1 MCPNMK
7 PFLAPSARISMKMRW
22 LERWKMIWWRCQV
35 LAVRDHATGVADGYV
50 SFWKSFIS
58 LRNQQPIDLH
68 QVWQFFLTFREC
80 WKLKGCTRQS
90 FFRAM
95 SYESRQQTF
104 LQCATWFD
112 ESLAGSWLGRGWSWL
127 SFLDHVSKLSDQ
139 LVQLRLFGWKFPIT
153 WVVGWDRGDQ
163 RALPWRVGSIRGTS
177 EVQMELL

>member
-1 MCPNMK
+1 M
-7 PFLAPSARISMKMRW
+7 
-22 LERWKMIWWRCQV
+22 
-35 LAVRDHATGVADGYV
+35 RDHATGVADGYV

-58 LRNQQPIDLH
+58 LRNHQPIDLH

-95 SYESRQQTF
+95 SYESRQQRF

-112 ESLAGSWLGRGWSWL
+112 ESAGSWLGRGWSWL
-127 SFLDHVSKLSDQ
+127 SKLSDQ
-139 LVQLRLFGWKFPIT
+139 LPSSAVEPWPAFVRLFGWKFPIT

-163 RALPWRVGSIRGTS
+163 RALPWRVGSIRGPS